1 MSKVIIIED
10 NELVARIYER
20 KLVKEGHF
28 VGVATDGRR
37 GLELVHQVNPD
48 LVLVDLL
55 LPEYSGVDVI
65 KELRSDPKFVQLS
78 IIAYSADSRL
88 LEQAREAKP
97 TKIIS
102 KTQISAKEILSEIED
117 LLEIDQTYTNHEPH
131 KLSNEPLEIAEESL
145 DETDDKLKKILIV
158 EDDLIVS
165 NVIRKIVEK
174 LGYTPVYAMNGRAA
188 YQLISKESNLA
199 AAIFDINLP
208 LINGMDLVKYMRTE
222 KRFVDTPIIMM
233 TADNKNVQT
242 QIDSFSSGATF
253 FLDKPFKRE
262 VLESII
268 KMLVNKDSLSLES

>member
-1 MSKVIIIED
+1 MSKVVIIED

-37 GLELVHQVNPD
+37 GLELVHQINPD

-55 LPEYSGVDVI
+55 LPEHSGVDVI
-65 KELRSDPKFVQLS
+65 KDLRSEPKFAGLS

-88 LEQAREAKP
+88 LEQAKAAKP

-102 KTQISAKEILSEIED
+102 KTQISAKEILNEIED
-117 LLEIDQTYTNHEPH
+117 LLEIDQTYKAQEPH
-131 KLSNEPLEIAEESL
+131 KLSDEPLNLTNENLEEA
-145 DETDDKLKKILIV
+145 DDKLKKILIV

-165 NVIRKIVEK
+165 NIIRKIVEK

-188 YQLISKESNLA
+188 YQLISKESNLV

-208 LINGMDLVKYMRTE
+208 LINGIDLVKYMRTE

-233 TADNKNVQT
+233 TADNKSVQT

-268 KMLVNKDSLSLES
+268 KMLVNKDSLSLAS